1 MLNVVVTSDS
11 DNARIRARMRSTR
24 ERPSTERS
32 VPGVNGFV
40 ITRVGSGTKRAEV
53 LVTGTGSIPTVSS
66 QGQGMASRNG
76 RKAGL
81 WPVGAEALRRSADP
95 S

>member
-1 MLNVVVTSDS
+1 MWRAANRACVVLNVVVTSDS
-11 DNARIRARMRSTR
+11 GNARIRDRMRSTR

-53 LVTGTGSIPTVSS
+53 FVTGTGTISTVSS
-66 QGQGMASRNG
+66 
-76 RKAGL
+76 
-81 WPVGAEALRRSADP
+81 
-95 S
+95 